1 MILTLAEKGELHP
14 FNTRKHASIFYGAG
28 RCPTPLPQHC
38 WEFFHTQDLTW
49 CLCLMKSVTKIALA
63 STVKTD
69 PLPHQ
74 QEVPSC
80 CCWIGA
86 WNTGNANTNIEGEN
100 HPYPLWVLPELSYC
114 MMPWERQALWAEWKT
129 LIPSLCFKR
138 SWLGTCC
145 KQLQLGWVEKRL
157 IWKHHPSLE
166 KKIAAESRHAYGHSQ
181 EQVNKCKESRYF
193 LAVAAVE
200 HLCCS
205 EFWVEM
211 IKMAAEL
218 PGSANIHLVT
228 NGITKKRTEVISL
241 KK

>member
-1 MILTLAEKGELHP
+1 M
-14 FNTRKHASIFYGAG
+14 
-28 RCPTPLPQHC
+28 
-38 WEFFHTQDLTW
+38 
-49 CLCLMKSVTKIALA
+49 
-63 STVKTD
+63 
-69 PLPHQ
+69 
-74 QEVPSC
+74 
-80 CCWIGA
+80 
-86 WNTGNANTNIEGEN
+86 
-100 HPYPLWVLPELSYC
+100 
-114 MMPWERQALWAEWKT
+114 
-129 LIPSLCFKR
+129 
-138 SWLGTCC
+138 
-145 KQLQLGWVEKRL
+145 EKRL

-228 NGITKKRTEVISL
+228 NGIAKKRTEVISL